1 MFRVCK
7 NGEPIAFPVL
17 LPNQY
22 KIVYIKDF
30 QNVSSCDE
38 ITVTEHLE
46 EYIYDESDLD

>member
-1 MFRVCK
+1 MVSQL
-7 NGEPIAFPVL
+7 PVL

-46 EYIYDESDLD
+46 EYIYDESELD